1 MTISSLVKLSPF
13 LIKIADSG
21 VDKFSRIKRIWK
33 LSSSRTYDILSE
45 MKANNLIFLDNTVNY
60 DNYLINLLIDTYN
73 EVKSKEFKLLTNN
86 NSYKTLLAFHL
97 QHTFKS
103 IQSLSDATTISY
115 ATVYRNVKK
124 LLQSGL
130 IKHDINLKYFKKSD
144 KESIIYDFLDNLIQY
159 VYRQAL
165 EYPKSLYS
173 LIPLGTLVEDTY
185 YVSGDFA
192 KAEMGFLDE
201 YVTGQRSIVFCI
213 PKAYRKYWS
222 TFFERAG
229 ISEIDLAEFD
239 PNVKTTIINGIS
251 IRKSGT
257 RTEHIQDI
265 KLPLEGKQKELFFLR
280 PELQTPQS
288 TSGLFLGW
296 VGDQEKNIFITPSVI
311 QKHVAITGMTGSGKT
326 FTAGVLVE
334 ELNKKNI
341 HSLIFDL
348 NDEYNA
354 DALSDALTVNVP
366 EFQKI
371 INEVTRNKT
380 VVCSSS
386 ISSDVELVTK
396 IVNHLFESR
405 SNRRSSPLVIVLENL
420 DIYCSKE
427 NQESCSVL
435 EKLVRMG
442 RTTGFGLIAVT
453 QTISKIPDYLLAN
466 LNTFIIHRTIYDEDI
481 QLLKSILPLKIE
493 QIDKIKTLNFGE
505 CFIGGLTKSP
515 ELITIR
521 QPRIIKN
528 LDFVNEK

>member
-311 QKHVAITGMTGSGKT
+311 QKHVAI
-326 FTAGVLVE
+326 
-334 ELNKKNI
+334 
-341 HSLIFDL
+341 
-348 NDEYNA
+348 NA